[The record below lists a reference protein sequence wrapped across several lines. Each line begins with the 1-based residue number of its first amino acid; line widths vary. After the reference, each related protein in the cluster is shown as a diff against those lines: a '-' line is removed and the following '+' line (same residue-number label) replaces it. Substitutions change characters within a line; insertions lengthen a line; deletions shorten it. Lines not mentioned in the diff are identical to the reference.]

1 MMIAAVVTTRHQ
13 QRRYD
18 HPPSLGPPKGTRQG
32 RFNYEKV
39 TSPVFESPKRGIR
52 RFSTSVRSYRK
63 RETKAGSDSYT
74 LKGGTIVMC
83 YCTRWHDTMQAE
95 SKSDTKLGLQP
106 SDPKLDTRTET
117 FR

>member
-39 TSPVFESPKRGIR
+39 TSPVFESPKGE
-52 RFSTSVRSYRK
+52 FGVSVRPYAVTVK
-63 RETKAGSDSYT
+63 EKQKQVATAT
-74 LKGGTIVMC
+74 
-83 YCTRWHDTMQAE
+83 
-95 SKSDTKLGLQP
+95 P
-106 SDPKLDTRTET
+106 
-117 FR
+117 

>member
-1 MMIAAVVTTRHQ
+1 MIAVAVVTTRHQ

-32 RFNYEKV
+32 RFDYEKV

-74 LKGGTIVMC
+74 LREVPSSCDIALGGMIRCKRKVN
-83 YCTRWHDTMQAE
+83 QI
-95 SKSDTKLGLQP
+95 QN
-106 SDPKLDTRTET
+106 
-117 FR
+117 